1 MAQTRTKR
9 LLINN
14 ADRFYNL
21 NLIHE
26 KQLNDLIKVNP
37 STIKQVKQQL
47 KELKTNLGENDPLG
61 LHKHNTDDYL
71 VFDFHDNRNNIIDEI
86 IRYGDFLYFYTNQI
100 VQDNLI
106 SKFAKANHREIV
118 FDYDSVL
125 TNQAYVDNIK
135 LCHMACS
142 TSMYIDFNPLNNP
155 YDLLFKLYNFK
166 YNIDRLY
173 FHFKELDEVPYNKKK
188 YFNNHNG
195 KYVLKAKY
203 KFLIYKAIKV
213 SISIWSMNLYI
224 ITGNDIYQ
232 LRDMGIMDKKT
243 GHPLPKRRKSITKKV

>member
-1 MAQTRTKR
+1 MSQARTKR

-14 ADRFYNL
+14 ADRYYNL

-26 KQLNDLIKVNP
+26 KELNDLVKVNP
-37 STIKQVKQQL
+37 STINQVKHQL
-47 KELKTNLGENDPLG
+47 QELKTSISKDDPLG
-61 LHKHNTDDYL
+61 LHKHNTDNYL
-71 VFDFHDNRNNIIDEI
+71 VFDFHDKRNAIIDDI
-86 IRYGDFLYFYTNQI
+86 IRYGDFLYFYTNQTMPKE
-100 VQDNLI
+100 LI
-106 SKFAKANHREIV
+106 AKFATANHREII
-118 FDYDSVL
+118 FDYDSL
-125 TNQAYVDNIK
+125 LDNQEYIDNVN

-142 TSMYIDFNPLNNP
+142 TSLYIDFNPLNNP
-155 YDLLFKLYNFK
+155 YDILFKLYDFR

-173 FHFKELDEVPYNKKK
+173 FHYKELDDVPLNKRK
-188 YFNNHNG
+188 YFNNYNG
-195 KYVLKAKY
+195 KYILKAKY

-243 GHPLPKRRKSITKKV
+243 GHPLPKRKKLIKKV